1 MPEGDTVLRTA
12 RRLDAALRGDL
23 ITDAE
28 LRWPSLAEA
37 RLRGRHT
44 VEVVSRG
51 KHLLHRFDDGRTLH
65 SHLRM
70 EGQWRIEATSA
81 PGAWGVGNQVRAVIG
96 TSTWTAL
103 GLRLGML
110 DLVATRDEHLLVGHL
125 GPDLLGADWDLDRA
139 VAAVSTAAGTIAQAL
154 LDQRNLAGIGT
165 LYAAEAL
172 FREGVSPWAPAA
184 RLGPETVSAVVSR
197 ARDFLLANV
206 GRATQSTTGDLTRGR
221 TTAVHGRQGL
231 ACRRCGGPVRTAPTG
246 DGSVD
251 RVLFYCPTCQGGV
264 GPTDHGRPQAPLG
277 ASLTPQRLR
286 PRRGTAG

>member
-12 RRLDAALRGDL
+12 RRLDAALRGGL
-23 ITDAE
+23 ITHAE
-28 LRWPSLAEA
+28 LRWPTLAQA
-37 RLRGRHT
+37 QLHGRHT

-70 EGQWRIEATSA
+70 EGQWRIEATGST
-81 PGAWGVGNQVRAVIG
+81 GARTTGGQLRALVG
-96 TSTWTAL
+96 TSRWTAL

-110 DLVATRDEHLLVGHL
+110 DLVATRDEHLVVGHL
-125 GPDLLGADWDLDRA
+125 GPDLLGADWDLARA
-139 VAAVSTAAGTIAQAL
+139 VARVSTASGTIAQAL

-172 FREGVSPWAPAA
+172 FREGLSPWACAA
-184 RLGPETVSAVVSR
+184 ALGPERVSAVITR

-206 GRATQSTTGDLTRGR
+206 ERATQSTTGILTRGQ

-231 ACRRCGGPVRTAPTG
+231 PCRRCGGPVRTASTG
-246 DGSVD
+246 DGAMD
-251 RVLFYCPTCQGGV
+251 RPMSYCPTCQGGLS
-264 GPTDHGRPQAPLG
+264 PTDHAGPQAPLG
-277 ASLTPQRLR
+277 ASLTPRRLR
-286 PRRGTAG
+286 PHRGTTG

>member
-12 RRLDAALRGDL
+12 RRLDAALRGAL
-23 ITDAE
+23 VTHAQ
-28 LRWPSLAEA
+28 LRWPSLAEVQ
-37 RLRGRHT
+37 LGGRHT

-81 PGAWGVGNQVRAVIG
+81 PGPWGASSQLRAVIG

-125 GPDLLGADWDLDRA
+125 GPDLLGADWDLDSA
-139 VAAVSTAAGTIAQAL
+139 VARVGASTGTIAQAL

-184 RLGPETVSAVVSR
+184 QLPQEAVSAVISR
-197 ARDFLLANV
+197 ARNFLLANV
-206 GRATQSTTGDLTRGR
+206 DRATQSTTGNLARGR
-221 TTAVHGRQGL
+221 TTAVHGRQGQ
-231 ACRRCGGPVRTAPTG
+231 ACLRCGGPVRTAPTG
-246 DGSVD
+246 DGPWD
-251 RVLFYCPTCQGGV
+251 RVVFYCPTCQGGL

-277 ASLTPQRLR
+277 ATPRLRRPR
-286 PRRGTAG
+286 PRRGTTG